1 MRSHF
6 SGILRVRKFWHVV
19 IYKRKDSSKKTSKKT
34 IIMFS
39 LKKNVC
45 ISTISDGLFV
55 NVYGKQMYQSVY
67 SVVVK

>member
-1 MRSHF
+1 MGSPFKHF
-6 SGILRVRKFWHVV
+6 LKGDQHEVTLFR
-19 IYKRKDSSKKTSKKT
+19 DSSKKTSKKT

-55 NVYGKQMYQSVY
+55 NVYGKQMYQNVY